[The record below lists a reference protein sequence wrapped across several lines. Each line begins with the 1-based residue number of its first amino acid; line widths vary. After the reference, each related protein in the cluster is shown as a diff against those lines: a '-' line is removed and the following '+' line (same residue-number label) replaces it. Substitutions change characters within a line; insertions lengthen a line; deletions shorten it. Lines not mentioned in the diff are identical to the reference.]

1 MADIPAPTT
10 PSPKPARPGRL
21 DSLPRCRRE
30 AVRLYS
36 DARAG
41 LVPAR
46 DAAQL
51 ASVLTLVASLIRD
64 GELVDRLAEL
74 EVRVPW

>member
-1 MADIPAPTT
+1 M
-10 PSPKPARPGRL
+10 
-21 DSLPRCRRE
+21 
-30 AVRLYS
+30 RLYS

-74 EVRVPW
+74 EARVPW